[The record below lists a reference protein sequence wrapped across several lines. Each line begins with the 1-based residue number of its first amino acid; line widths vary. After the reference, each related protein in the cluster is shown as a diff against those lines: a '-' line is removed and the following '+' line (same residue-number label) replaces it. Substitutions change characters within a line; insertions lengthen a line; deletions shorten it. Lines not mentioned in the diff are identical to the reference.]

1 MLVLIAVHSF
11 AISMEKAFKY
21 CASMVLLLILSSTS
35 MFANDDASHTLLRNN
50 LHENAFDRFYP
61 KNLSD
66 NEYNFYT
73 ESLLCNDQFI
83 KKGFISENDE
93 EDVEHLEAKKII
105 PPSKST
111 SCHFKQQLAFV
122 PCLLDKSTHTY
133 SSIFFQ
139 SKTASSLYL
148 LFEVFRI

>member
-1 MLVLIAVHSF
+1 MLIGVHSF
-11 AISMEKAFKY
+11 AMAMEKAFKY
-21 CASMVLLLILSSTS
+21 IGTMVLLLILSSTS
-35 MFANDDASHTLLRNN
+35 LFANDVSHALLRNT
-50 LHENAFDRFYP
+50 LEENASNGFYA

-73 ESLLCNDQFI
+73 ETLLFNNEFI
-83 KKGFISENDE
+83 KKGFISENGE

-105 PPSKST
+105 PPLKLV
-111 SCHFKQQLAFV
+111 SCHFKQQLVSIPF
-122 PCLLDKSTHTY
+122 LSDKSTHKY
-133 SSIFFQ
+133 STIFFQ

>member
-1 MLVLIAVHSF
+1 
-11 AISMEKAFKY
+11 
-21 CASMVLLLILSSTS
+21 
-35 MFANDDASHTLLRNN
+35 MFANEVSHALLRNT
-50 LHENAFDRFYP
+50 LEENASNGFYA

-73 ESLLCNDQFI
+73 ESLLFNDQFI
-83 KKGFISENDE
+83 KKGFICENDE

-105 PPSKST
+105 PPLKLV
-111 SCHFKQQLAFV
+111 SCHFKQQLASIR
-122 PCLLDKSTHTY
+122 CLSDKSIHKY
-133 SSIFFQ
+133 STIFFQ